1 MMKNAEKPLDCPKKK
16 ESVKKFGPMIS
27 EKNSHSMKF
36 MDCES
41 EAGYSDCVSNLN
53 SMSSGQFVK
62 LP

>member
-1 MMKNAEKPLDCPKKK
+1 MQKNLLIVHKK
-16 ESVKKFGPMIS
+16 ESVKKFGPKIS